1 MSNRSIFLSTSFAM
15 ALLGASGQAWAETVV
30 LRASGPSAANFT
42 QGQRLADAAQIRLIE
57 GDSLS
62 LLSSGST
69 VQLQGP
75 YNGSV
80 RGSESVEPRSFNW
93 HTMLKAP
100 RRSRAGGS
108 RGPTVQTL
116 ASN

>member
-1 MSNRSIFLSTSFAM
+1 MSNRSIFISAGFAM

-30 LRASGPSAANFT
+30 LRASGPSAANFA
-42 QGQRLADAAQIRLIE
+42 QGQRLPDAAHIRLIE

-75 YNGSV
+75 YDGSV

-93 HTMLKAP
+93 LAMLKAP
-100 RRSRAGGS
+100 PRSRAAGS